1 MFEILE
7 IPVPDDLLVQAIH
20 AEMDIICMLRSE
32 AIDLVQVIQDLLQKD
47 IAKANKAS
55 SASNNLENTQTRINV
70 LLTCLQERLK
80 SMVVFGWNYRR
91 QQMKAAIALLLHEMF
106 FELVAIFSNLFD
118 IQLLHQ
124 LDGLDKKVFVI
135 ELFFNTSG
143 ALARLCEHSL
153 EMLNLKIS
161 PLPVLTDTFD
171 TAAVLLRYT
180 NVVYDQMK
188 NYPMNA
194 INASIKQM
202 RENSDFTYTPWA
214 PIKLA
219 GGAFRSNIPEDLK
232 FFLNECLKYSVVTCE
247 QPAHAEMIRELN
259 ARIKV
264 GYMKSFLRLAT
275 LYRATIVK
283 WQLHSHDI
291 PSSARDAANEEF
303 HMWLCSIAND
313 TYRILR
319 LNLFTVADEY
329 QAYFASS
336 AVDLQKN
343 NEILQSF
350 TDLQLDILDA
360 ISTSV
365 TELLFD
371 EKKKLRP
378 VNAALETIISEFDF
392 YQANFADISLYDSF
406 SAIVADKCVLLY
418 LSWLIGLSK
427 FEPKKDIEH
436 LVEKFE
442 ASVDGSLRLNPRLA
456 MVFQRFNSTR
466 AALLESADQNLAVS
480 DIWPVLPSWMESLQ
494 EPMVELRAS
503 LMKSSSKSSRGYSPP
518 RLFRKVFFH
527 SDDSETALYGI
538 LNPSSAG
545 RFTAKDAPHH
555 TRRLSAM
562 EMLSSRRGSGPSH
575 PFAFFSKA
583 SNFLSFEILEEENS
597 NLLHIKDFKAQDLYD
612 CLQNLELVPLKHAY
626 IEFSIDSLTQRID
639 LIFDAVSRTWGVHS
653 CNVKFTI
660 DSKIDGKILT
670 CTIYYTPG
678 NIIGSITR
686 EILQYGKV
694 KVPLIFIGRLN
705 PLNSFL

>member
-1 MFEILE
+1 M
-7 IPVPDDLLVQAIH
+7 QTIH

-32 AIDLVQVIQDLLQKD
+32 AIDLVKVIQDLFKKD
-47 IAKANKAS
+47 ITNANKAS
-55 SASNNLENTQTRINV
+55 AGSNNLENIQSRINM

-80 SMVVFGWNYRR
+80 SMVIFGWNYRR

-106 FELVAIFSNLFD
+106 FELVGIFSNLFD

-143 ALARLCEHSL
+143 ALARQCEQSL
-153 EMLNLKIS
+153 ELLNLKIS

-202 RENSDFTYTPWA
+202 RENSEFTYTPWA
-214 PIKLA
+214 PIKLS

-232 FFLNECLKYSVVTCE
+232 FFLNECLKYSVVSCD
-247 QPAHAEMIRELN
+247 QPAHAELIRELN

-264 GYMKSFLRLAT
+264 GYMKCFLRLAT

-291 PSSARDAANEEF
+291 PSSARDVANEEF

-319 LNLFTVADEY
+319 LNLFSVSDEY

-350 TDLQLDILDA
+350 TELQLDILDA
-360 ISTSV
+360 ISNSV

-371 EKKKLRP
+371 EKKKLRQ
-378 VNAALETIISEFDF
+378 VNSALETIISEFDF

-406 SAIVADKCVLLY
+406 SAIIADKCVLLY
-418 LSWLIGLSK
+418 LSWLIALSK
-427 FEPKKDIEH
+427 AEPKKGVEY
-436 LVEKFE
+436 LVGKFE
-442 ASVDGSLRLNPRLA
+442 ASVEASLRLNPRLA

-466 AALLESADQNLAVS
+466 AALLESSDQNFAIS
-480 DIWPVLPSWMESLQ
+480 DIWPVLPSWMESLL
-494 EPMVELRAS
+494 EPMIELRSA
-503 LMKSSSKSSRGYSPP
+503 LMKSSSKSSKSYSPP
-518 RLFRKVFFH
+518 RLFRKVFLH
-527 SDDSETALYGI
+527 SDETETALYDI
-538 LNPSSAG
+538 LNPASVS
-545 RFTAKDAPHH
+545 RFATKDASHH
-555 TRRLSAM
+555 AKRHSAI
-562 EMLSSRRGSGPSH
+562 EMLSSRRGSAGSNPLT
-575 PFAFFSKA
+575 FFSKA
-583 SNFLSFEILEEENS
+583 SNGFSFELMDEENS
-597 NLLHIKDFKAQDLYD
+597 NLLHIKDLKAQDLYD

-626 IEFSIDSLTQRID
+626 IEFSIDALMQRID
-639 LIFDAVSRTWGVHS
+639 LCFDSVTKTWGVQS
-653 CNVKFTI
+653 CNIKFMI

-694 KVPLIFIGRLN
+694 KVPLIFIGRLTHTTHE
-705 PLNSFL
+705 FY